1 LPDGFFA
8 SVEGVELVLEPDAIP
23 PAHSY
28 QRLYLPAGIPAT
40 AFTTSDIAAEYQR
53 LKALVVNFRG
63 EPTNMRPIISAIF
76 EDTCGNLINP
86 STATGLTSQKLPTR

>member
-23 PAHSY
+23 PAQSY

-63 EPTNMRPIISAIF
+63 EPTNMRPSSLPFLKTPAVIS
-76 EDTCGNLINP
+76 
-86 STATGLTSQKLPTR
+86 